1 MLAALAKKGNNNLHL
16 AILIIGL
23 LSPTFLLASLL
34 KQNVNK
40 AKVIRLLN
48 WVYFLIAAFTGF
60 GLLIAEHFF
69 DASLARS
76 SETGWIVWLWS
87 IYLLS
92 RCSEIFIAFLRDAL
106 DKVEEK
112 KSDARGRWWPKWL
125 VQIKNTLFIHQWIA
139 SRINGEPLKNHD
151 RLRLSFRSYFELL
164 VNFAILYLV
173 TPLAFWKDCRM
184 PDGIW
189 ESVYFSGVTITTL
202 GYGDITPSHWFSQF
216 LTVFEVLCG
225 FVLIVVCFAV
235 YLQQG
240 KNG

>member
-1 MLAALAKKGNNNLHL
+1 MHL

-23 LSPTFLLASLL
+23 LSPTFWLASLL
-34 KQNVNK
+34 KQNINK

-48 WVYFLIAAFTGF
+48 WVYFLIAALSSF
-60 GLLIAEHFF
+60 GILIAEHFF
-69 DASLARS
+69 DAHLARS
-76 SETGWIVWLWS
+76 VEAGGIAVLWS

-106 DKVEEK
+106 DKVADR
-112 KSDARGRWWPKWL
+112 KSDARGRWWPKL
-125 VQIKNTLFIHQWIA
+125 IVQIKNKLFVHQWIA
-139 SRINGEPLKNHD
+139 IRINGDPLKNHD
-151 RLRLSFRSYFELL
+151 RLRLSFRSYFELI

-173 TPLAFWKDCRM
+173 TPIAFWKDCRM
-184 PDGIW
+184 LDGIL
-189 ESVYFSGVTITTL
+189 ESGYFSGVTITTL
-202 GYGDITPSHWFSQF
+202 GYGDITPAHWFPQF

-235 YLQQG
+235 YLQQE